1 MKDWIQM
8 IDTTDDIIA
17 AKGIMSHNFQAK
29 KGFQKYRNSKTD
41 NWVKMDIILTI

>member
-1 MKDWIQM
+1 MGAWMRDWIKM

-29 KGFQKYRNSKTD
+29 KGFQKSSTIEPISYR
-41 NWVKMDIILTI
+41 L